1 MKRQRQEDVA
11 SRLRGLLHQIE
22 QAKKS
27 SALSADTLK
36 QIQQSA
42 IDARDVLEMRD
53 PDEQRFWTAL
63 LVFSQSAEVYTRK
76 NWGKEVERV
85 RYLDPEGYHW
95 SAAQLLRLAPIM
107 MLRAA

>member
-1 MKRQRQEDVA
+1 MKRARQDKVA
-11 SRLRGLLHQIE
+11 AHLRGLLHQIE
-22 QAKKS
+22 QAKKKVP
-27 SALSADTLK
+27 LPADILR

-63 LVFSQSAEVYTRK
+63 LVFSQSAEIYIRK
-76 NWGKEVERV
+76 VFGRDIERV
-85 RYLDPEGYHW
+85 RIIDQEGYHW
-95 SAAQLLRLAPIM
+95 SAAQLIRLAPAM